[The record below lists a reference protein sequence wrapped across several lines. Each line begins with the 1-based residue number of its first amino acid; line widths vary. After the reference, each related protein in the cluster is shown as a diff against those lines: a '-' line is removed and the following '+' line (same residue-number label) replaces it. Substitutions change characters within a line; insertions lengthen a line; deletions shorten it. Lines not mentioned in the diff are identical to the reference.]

1 MNDSSGFGQ
10 ASPGQPDFDGPPGDS
25 QSQSH
30 LAGWTHVAGP
40 QGSEAAGQQIPAPQS
55 YPPPQGYPPPQSYPE
70 QGYGQQTP
78 PAVTPHHLGQQSPQP
93 PWQQTA
99 APQAPWQAGS
109 PYQPTAN
116 QPTTP
121 LPTTPMQ
128 SRYPPPPQ
136 QPRRPGRP
144 VRGYLLAGAVIVA
157 LIVGLLGWQ
166 FLSPQLAGQ
175 PTVSASASA
184 PPSVAASPTGTPQ
197 PTVVRTSPA
206 TQPTSSAPVTGG
218 GVGQPV
224 EFTTT
229 GGSGTV
235 SVTGAAWA
243 DNGILEPD
251 EGSAYLILNVT
262 FEGVSGAISTGPFFT
277 SVTDA
282 DDQTHLMTIGASL
295 DQQLAM
301 RTLQSGEQNSGQVAF
316 ELPRGPVTFTVRN
329 ELLESV
335 ATIDIPG

>member
-1 MNDSSGFGQ
+1 MSDSSGFGQ

-25 QSQSH
+25 QSQSN

-40 QGSEAAGQQIPAPQS
+40 QGSEAAGQPNPAPQGH
-55 YPPPQGYPPPQSYPE
+55 PPQQNYPPPQSYPE
-70 QGYGQQTP
+70 QGYGQTP
-78 PAVTPHHLGQQSPQP
+78 PAGAPHQLGQQSPQP
-93 PWQQTA
+93 PWQQTVGS
-99 APQAPWQAGS
+99 QAPWQAGS

-121 LPTTPMQ
+121 LPSTPLP
-128 SRYPPPPQ
+128 SGYPPPQ
-136 QPRRPGRP
+136 QPPRRAGRP
-144 VRGYLLAGAVIVA
+144 VRGYLLAAAVIVA

-166 FLSPQLAGQ
+166 FLSPQLSGQ
-175 PTVSASASA
+175 PTVSATASA
-184 PPSVAASPTGTPQ
+184 PPSVAASPAGTPQ

-206 TQPTSSAPVTGG
+206 TQPTSSAPVIGG

-251 EGSAYLILNVT
+251 ENSAYLILNVT

-282 DDQTHLMTIGASL
+282 DDQTHMMTIGASL
-295 DQQLAM
+295 DQQLGM
-301 RTLQSGEQNSGQVAF
+301 RTLRPGEQNSGQVAF